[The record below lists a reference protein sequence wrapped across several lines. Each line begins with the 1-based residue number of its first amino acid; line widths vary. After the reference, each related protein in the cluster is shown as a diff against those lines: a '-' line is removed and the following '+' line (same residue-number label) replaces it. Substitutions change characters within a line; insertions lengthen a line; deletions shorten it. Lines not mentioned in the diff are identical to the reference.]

1 MSQGID
7 VAYVHPSF
15 LEDEPL
21 FNLPAIL
28 TPLHSFGERGSAGY
42 VQGGQRRMRPENGTG
57 KEKVIATELL
67 LVGRFWYGAPTLHL
81 IAHAGCS
88 QLLTA
93 ATQFRDVPVPLRWVP
108 FVMTNLMMYF
118 YFGCSIRTIMTKLFV
133 PIMHLQLPILAFN
146 VMFHPPDTTPTGA
159 GCYALDSYLDPLSA
173 MLGENCHEDHHLF
186 PARAKRPGGA
196 C

>member
-1 MSQGID
+1 M
-7 VAYVHPSF
+7 AYVHPSF

-28 TPLHSFGERGSAGY
+28 TPLHSFGERGSAEY
-42 VQGGQRRMRPENGTG
+42 VEGGERRMRPANGTG

-81 IAHAGCS
+81 LACHSAPAISWYLCV
-88 QLLTA
+88 L
-93 ATQFRDVPVPLRWVP
+93 LRWVP
-108 FVMTNLMMYF
+108 FVMTNLVMLF
-118 YFGCSIRTIMTKLFV
+118 YFECSVRTIMTKLFV
-133 PIMHLQLPILAFN
+133 PVMHLQLPILAFN

-196 C
+196 R